1 MLLPHPLA
9 TPPDV
14 SDEAARP
21 PAGLPDTFAELCE
34 TMERLQA
41 ALGAEERRALFVVLQ
56 GRDTC
61 GKDGTIRRVF
71 GRLNP
76 AYCSVTGFKRPTPLE
91 LRHDYLWRVH
101 QMVPPRGSI
110 GIFNRSHY
118 EDVLAVRVH
127 QLQPEAVWRRRYDQ
141 INAFERMLTEEGVV
155 IRKLFLHIS
164 KAEQRKRLE
173 ERLDDPTKNWK
184 FEPGD
189 LAERARWDQ
198 YTAAYA
204 EMLERCSTPHAPW
217 YIVPA
222 DKNKPRDWLVADLVV
237 RTLQEMDPRY
247 PEADPAVL
255 DFRGK
260 IT

>member
-1 MLLPHPLA
+1 
-9 TPPDV
+9 V
-14 SDEAARP
+14 
-21 PAGLPDTFAELCE
+21 
-34 TMERLQA
+34 
-41 ALGAEERRALFVVLQ
+41 
-56 GRDTC
+56 
-61 GKDGTIRRVF
+61 
-71 GRLNP
+71 
-76 AYCSVTGFKRPTPLE
+76 
-91 LRHDYLWRVH
+91 
-101 QMVPPRGSI
+101 VPPRGSI

-141 INAFERMLTEEGVV
+141 INEFERMLTEEGVV

-189 LAERARWDQ
+189 LAERARWDE

-255 DFRGK
+255 AFRGK